1 MSAMRCPHCAGE
13 IPSGSRFCGICG
25 RGITPAVGG
34 PEVAVEGGRWPPATS
49 PFAPSVESQA
59 DSISLFEMPASRAAR
74 RARMALVLVLD
85 AILAGAGVVML
96 MAYFDS
102 RGEVRG
108 RAAPADRG
116 AAGQGAAQDPDRDRP
131 ATVDQA
137 SAPASG
143 SEPGA
148 APPPDA
154 GASAAPTPA
163 GAKARPASTPAP
175 ARRPKPTPKQKS
187 RPAPKDKPVIPD
199 DGSRVDA

>member
-96 MAYFDS
+96 MAYFDA
-102 RGEVRG
+102 RGDVRG
-108 RAAPADRG
+108 DATVIDRATG
-116 AAGQGAAQDPDRDRP
+116 SSAGQGAAEDPAHGGGP
-131 ATVDQA
+131 ASVDQA
-137 SAPASG
+137 PGSAP
-143 SEPGA
+143 GA
-148 APPPDA
+148 TAPPDA
-154 GASAAPTPA
+154 GASIAPTPA
-163 GAKARPASTPAP
+163 GARARPASTPAP
-175 ARRPKPTPKQKS
+175 VRRPKPAPKQKS
-187 RPAPKDKPVIPD
+187 RPAPKSQPVIPD

>member
-34 PEVAVEGGRWPPATS
+34 PEIAVEGGRWPPAAS

-59 DSISLFEMPASRAAR
+59 DSISLFEMPASRGAR

-102 RGEVRG
+102 RGDARG
-108 RAAPADRG
+108 AARVDRATG
-116 AAGQGAAQDPDRDRP
+116 SAAGQGAAEEPPNGGGPTGVDP
-131 ATVDQA
+131 
-137 SAPASG
+137 APGTAPG
-143 SEPGA
+143 PGA
-148 APPPDA
+148 SPDA
-154 GASAAPTPA
+154 GAALAPPSP
-163 GAKARPASTPAP
+163 GGKARPASTPAP
-175 ARRPKPTPKQKS
+175 ARRPKVPKQKS
-187 RPAPKDKPVIPD
+187 RPAPKSKPVVPD